1 MGRRRGRDDINT
13 VLLCEIIKTNKNIAS
28 EKIVHSREMIV
39 VQA

>member
-13 VLLCEIIKTNKNIAS
+13 VLLLYEIIKTNIAS